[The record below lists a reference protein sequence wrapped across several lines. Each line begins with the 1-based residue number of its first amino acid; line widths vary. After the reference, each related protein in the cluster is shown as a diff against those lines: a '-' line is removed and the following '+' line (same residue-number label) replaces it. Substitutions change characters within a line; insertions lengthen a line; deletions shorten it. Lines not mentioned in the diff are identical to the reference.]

1 MDMLTG
7 DVPNDKE
14 QVLEALREQAEQQEP
29 TAASQGRQG
38 ARRQPDADAPVGGS
52 TQSCRCTL
60 CIEHLNLNPSGYVSS

>member
-29 TAASQGRQG
+29 TRRAKGAKARAANQTPTRRSEV
-38 ARRQPDADAPVGGS
+38 ARRAAAARYAS
-52 TQSCRCTL
+52 NT
-60 CIEHLNLNPSGYVSS
+60 